1 MASHQSPQIILP
13 HLNWSL
19 ARLKEVIEK
28 KDTDYYRGAAL
39 QRFRLTYEVAL
50 KAIRAFA
57 EQEGKSFS
65 SDESCFQWIEEKQWF
80 KKKSDWI
87 TVIQNYKKVKS
98 IPKEEKST
106 DNTYKQLQNHYSL
119 FYDMSMS
126 MTLELSKNL

>member
-1 MASHQSPQIILP
+1 MASQQSPQIILP

-28 KDTDYYRGAAL
+28 EDTDYYRGAAL

-65 SDESCFQWIEEKQWF
+65 SDESCFQWIEEKQWV
-80 KKKSDWI
+80 KKISDWES
-87 TVIQNYKKVKS
+87 VINNYNKIKNS
-98 IPKEEKST
+98 SEEKST
-106 DNTYKQLQNHYSL
+106 DNTYKQLRNYYSL
-119 FYDMSMS
+119 FYDISMS
-126 MTLELSKNL
+126 MTLELSKKL

>member
-1 MASHQSPQIILP
+1 MASQQSPQIILP

-28 KDTDYYRGAAL
+28 EDTDYYRGTAL
-39 QRFRLTYEVAL
+39 QRFSLTYEVAL

-65 SDESCFQWIEEKQWF
+65 SDESCFQWIEEKQWL
-80 KKKSDWI
+80 KKKSDWGS
-87 TVIQNYKKVKS
+87 VINNYNKIKNSSEK
-98 IPKEEKST
+98 KST
-106 DNTYKQLQNHYSL
+106 DNTYKQLRNYYSL

-126 MTLELSKNL
+126 MTLELSKKL